1 MRPYA
6 IPYRCLFIT
15 LKNADS
21 KIKSSHC
28 LQLLPNLSSIGTRGR
43 ACDAHRPDILVSV
56 ILGKGLLGLDLPS
69 IRLFGGDGWI
79 RTTALFRG
87 EIYSLVQSTTLPR
100 LQKKSKG
107 KVAEPSVPLLGE
119 VLRRYALTKTL
130 PRTNKHTVMSVV
142 FFCPVIPL
150 FVAIEIKKFVCRC
163 F

>member
-6 IPYRCLFIT
+6 IPYRCLSIT

-43 ACDAHRPDILVSV
+43 ACDAHRPQVLAWV
-56 ILGKGLLGLDLPS
+56 ILGIGLLGLDLPS

-87 EIYSLVQSTTLPR
+87 QIYSLVQSTTLPR
-100 LQKKSKG
+100 LQNRIS
-107 KVAEPSVPLLGE
+107 
-119 VLRRYALTKTL
+119 YWL
-130 PRTNKHTVMSVV
+130 PRQPLIEQLLCPSPFIQSLCAVELLPIRACRVMGILPCS
-142 FFCPVIPL
+142 P
-150 FVAIEIKKFVCRC
+150 R
-163 F
+163 